1 MYVANRCNESLQ
13 QIQQVEDSFMV
24 RSIMRLLLTASA
36 FYFLLPML
44 PGVQFHGNFLHALGA
59 GILFAF
65 FGWLVE
71 LLAIAI
77 SAMLT
82 IGTWG
87 MALLIL
93 VPAWIFGF
101 WLLPAVTLKLLAGV
115 MPATLTIAGWLP
127 AIGGGLIMMII
138 GIATSGDTH
147 KKVRRRV

>member
-1 MYVANRCNESLQ
+1 
-13 QIQQVEDSFMV
+13 MV
-24 RSIMRLLLTASA
+24 RSIIRLLLTASA

-44 PGVQFHGNFLHALGA
+44 PGVEFHGNFMHALAA

-71 LLAIAI
+71 FLAIAI

-93 VPAWIFGF
+93 VPAWLFGF
-101 WLLPAVTLKLLAGV
+101 WLLPAVTLKVLAGV
-115 MPATLTIAGWLP
+115 MPATLSITGWLP

-138 GIATSGDTH
+138 GVATSGDTH
-147 KKVRRRV
+147 KKMRRDIKIIRQS